1 MSRSTPVTILQRRVA
16 LQDPQDC
23 TDNADTLALF
33 EALFDALVRRGRSG
47 GYEPALAR
55 SWTLSDDG
63 RRWRFHL
70 REGVSF
76 HDGKPVDAETMRAS
90 IARMQRPDVG
100 ATLGAPAVW
109 GQYLGGARIEA
120 LDPGTLEIETV
131 EPCADLL
138 DVLVS
143 GYALPT
149 DLVDRPGFLENPVG
163 TGAYRFSGPLEGGG
177 IEMSRNPDW
186 WGDTP
191 RNETLHW
198 LPVVDPAE
206 RAARVADGRAQV
218 ATKLS
223 PGIDPAETFTAILHI
238 DPTSI
243 LYLLNAARGPCAD
256 PRVRRA
262 LYLAV
267 DRGALID
274 AVLAGAGRPLLGFVS
289 PSHPGA
295 VPVDPDAAF
304 DRDEARRLLAEA
316 GYGDGLVIHVDCP
329 TRLPDE
335 ALALTDALGHQLA
348 DVGITLERHV
358 TEDRTRYAEQ
368 VRDKNIHDMCLFDSS
383 PVSTFRVLLEKI
395 DSRMKGSWWQGYR
408 NAEVEAL
415 LDASR
420 CEPDP
425 VAREDL
431 HRRSFRALLAD
442 PPWLVLYNHLFGVA
456 LAGRHPGWTMRSDG
470 VLDVAALPALEGT
483 RVS

>member
-1 MSRSTPVTILQRRVA
+1 MSRSTPVTIVQRRVA

-33 EALFDALVRRGRSG
+33 EALFDALVRRKAG
-47 GYEPALAR
+47 GGQGGEYEPALAR

-63 RRWRFHL
+63 RRWRFRL
-70 REGVSF
+70 REGLRF
-76 HDGKPVDAETMRAS
+76 HDGTPVDAEVMRAS

-120 LDPGTLEIETV
+120 LDSGTLEIETV

-138 DVLVS
+138 DILVS
-143 GYALPT
+143 GYALPPG
-149 DLVDRPGFLENPVG
+149 LVDQPDFLENPVG
-163 TGAYRFSGPLEGGG
+163 TGAYRYAGQLEGGG
-177 IEMSRNPDW
+177 IVMSRNPNW
-186 WGDTP
+186 WGGTP
-191 RNETLHW
+191 RNEILHW
-198 LPVVDPAE
+198 RAVADPAE
-206 RAARVADGRAQV
+206 RAERVADGRALV
-218 ATKLS
+218 ATKL
-223 PGIDPAETFTAILHI
+223 PPDLVAGDAVTCIRHI

-256 PRVRRA
+256 ARVRRA

-274 AVLAGAGRPLLGFVS
+274 EVLAGAGRPLLGFVS

-295 VPVDPDAAF
+295 VPVDPELAF
-304 DRDEARRLLAEA
+304 DRAEARRLLAEA
-316 GYGDGLVIHVDCP
+316 GHGDGLVIHVDCP

-335 ALALTDALGHQLA
+335 ALALTEALGRQLA
-348 DVGITLERHV
+348 TVGITLERHV

-368 VRDKNIHDMCLFDSS
+368 VRDKKIHDMCLFDSS
-383 PVSTFRVLLEKI
+383 PISTFRVLLEKI

-425 VAREDL
+425 AAREEL
-431 HRRSFRALLAD
+431 HRRSFEALLAD
-442 PPWLVLYNHLFGVA
+442 PPWLVLYNHLFAVA
-456 LAGRHPGWTMRSDG
+456 LAGRHPDWTMRSDG
-470 VLDVAALPALEGT
+470 VLDVVTLPEF
-483 RVS
+483 